1 MKKRRFI
8 TYEIMTLMFMVLVS
22 CRHDVEKSTS
32 DMLEANAAIG
42 KGVVAKTVDQGCEP
56 KIVLD
61 SVYYY
66 WPEVNS
72 GFQYSVIELISE
84 VDKVLNGYFWGT
96 TDEFEDVREGYYPGF
111 MVLPMQDIEQRG
123 DTLNFVLDSNGH
135 KFYSAPVSIYVHD
148 PVKEHCDTLHAWLQ
162 KDNQWWTRVK
172 YTAVFSKNRKEL
184 TIIGKSKFEY
194 FQNEPHIFTEYD
206 RDSLAKILP
215 PMPEE
220 NDVANR
226 WKTEFSVP
234 KDSIYK

>member
-1 MKKRRFI
+1 MRQSELISYTVASLTIVAFAACGNKKPSATGMSETAAASDSI
-8 TYEIMTLMFMVLVS
+8 VS
-22 CRHDVEKSTS
+22 TAES
-32 DMLEANAAIG
+32 
-42 KGVVAKTVDQGCEP
+42 AKETR
-56 KIVLD
+56 D

-72 GFQYSVIELISE
+72 GFQYSVMELVLKGE
-84 VDKVLNGYFWGT
+84 KVLSGYFWGT

-111 MVLPMQDIEQRG
+111 MALPMEDIEQRG

-162 KDNQWWTRVK
+162 KDNQWWDRVK
-172 YTAVFSKNRKEL
+172 YTAVFSKNRKEI
-184 TIIGKSKFEY
+184 TIVGKSKFEY
-194 FQNEPHIFTEYD
+194 FQNEPHVFTEYD
-206 RDSLAKILP
+206 IDSLAKILP
-215 PMPEE
+215 PMPED

-226 WKTEFSVP
+226 WETEFSVP